1 MDYFEING
9 RKSLHGEVKI
19 SGAKNAVLP
28 LMAAAILNN
37 KKLQILNVPFLSDSA
52 TMAKLLESM
61 GAKVHFDPNN
71 SITVDSSSLQSFCF
85 L

>member
-19 SGAKNAVLP
+19 SGDKNAVLP

-37 KKLQILNVPFLSDSA
+37 KKLQILNVPFLSKNYLNRFKSEINQID
-52 TMAKLLESM
+52 K
-61 GAKVHFDPNN
+61 
-71 SITVDSSSLQSFCF
+71 
-85 L
+85 